1 MRAQSARCPNDNHGR
16 MVVRVRWCPNCGEVL
31 NASILP
37 KTCREE
43 AHAKLRR
50 ERNTF
55 CMDCGG
61 RLR

>member
-1 MRAQSARCPNDNHGR
+1 

-31 NASILP
+31 NANIHP
-37 KTCREE
+37 KTCGEE